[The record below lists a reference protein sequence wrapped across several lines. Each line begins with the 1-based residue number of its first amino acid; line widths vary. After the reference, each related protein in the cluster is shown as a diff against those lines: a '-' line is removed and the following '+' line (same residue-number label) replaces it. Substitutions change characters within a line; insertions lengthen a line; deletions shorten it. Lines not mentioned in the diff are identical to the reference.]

1 MDFEIMS
8 VKLPARR
15 SGPLFSVLALF
26 LSACAGSSGPA
37 PMPAPTVPPDV
48 QPEAPAVSV
57 DPAGEPA
64 GDPALDTIQAGVF
77 DNGKMW
83 TFEYPP
89 LDYLR
94 ETYGFSADAD
104 WFEEAHLGA
113 LRIPGCTASFVSP
126 NGLVMTNH
134 HCARGSIEQVS
145 RDDED
150 LVADGFY
157 ATSLQD
163 ERPID
168 DYWADQLI
176 EIRDVTDRVYAA
188 LEGVTGTEARAQE
201 RERVQEEILS
211 AITQEFGGEDAGYNI
226 EMVELYAGGRYSVY
240 IFRRYTD
247 VRLVMSPEL
256 KMAFFGGDWDNFT
269 YPRYD
274 LDMSFY
280 RIYGEDG
287 EPLQTEHFFPFSP
300 EGVSEGDLVFVI
312 GNPGTTTRL
321 HTVAQLE
328 YRRDVEDQGI
338 LDLLRTRTPAL
349 EEYAAGHP
357 DEAREMDL
365 RNTIFGFLNFLKSQ
379 NGKVSGLHDPVIMAK
394 RRDHEQDFQAAIEAD
409 PTLRAEYGDLISR
422 MAELQDQKRT
432 RAPQLTSFLAM
443 GHPTLGSSTVGRAL
457 AAFQYLSAQGQGA
470 PPELIQQIKT
480 ALEET
485 PDQAREINES
495 QLAERFRDFVRN
507 FGPDDPFVQAVLEG
521 RSPEVAAASLL
532 DGSALVDAA
541 TTAQALSDGTLTMED
556 PAVRLA
562 QAVIQQMGMA
572 QQVQQSVLPEEA
584 EIASALGR
592 AHFAVYGTDVPPD
605 ATFSL
610 RIADGVVA
618 NYEYNGTVAP
628 VYTTFYGMYDHY
640 YSYGAGS
647 DWDLPERWLNPPE
660 SFDLSTPINFVCT
673 ADIIGG
679 NSGSPV
685 INRNREVVGLVFD
698 GNIES
703 LPGDYIYLPERN
715 RTVSVDARGILEALG
730 EMFGAHRLV
739 LEMTS
744 GTFVRSEAEAGR

>member
-1 MDFEIMS
+1 
-8 VKLPARR
+8 
-15 SGPLFSVLALF
+15 
-26 LSACAGSSGPA
+26 
-37 PMPAPTVPPDV
+37 MPAPTSPS
-48 QPEAPAVSV
+48 QPRAEIQAEEEAP
-57 DPAGEPA
+57 PAPA
-64 GDPALDTIQAGVF
+64 ANPALDTVQAGAF

-94 ETYGFSADAD
+94 ETYGFSVDAS
-104 WFEEAHLGA
+104 WFEKARLGA

-157 ATSLQD
+157 ATTIED
-163 ERPID
+163 ERPIE

-176 EIRDVTDRVYAA
+176 EIRDVTDQVYAV
-188 LEGVTGTEARAQE
+188 LEGVVGTEERAQR
-201 RERVQEEILS
+201 REEIQEEIV
-211 AITQEFGGEDAGYNI
+211 AGITEEFGGEDAGYNI

-240 IFRRYTD
+240 VFRRYTD
-247 VRLVMSPEL
+247 IRLVMSPEVQ
-256 KMAFFGGDWDNFT
+256 MAYFGGDWDNFT

-280 RIYGEDG
+280 RIYDENGD
-287 EPLQTEHFFPFSP
+287 PFQTENFFLFNE

-328 YRRDVEDQGI
+328 YRRDVENQA
-338 LDLLRTRTPAL
+338 LVDLLRTRSPVL

-357 DEAREMDL
+357 EEAKEMDL

-379 NGKVSGLHDPVIMAK
+379 TGVVKGLHDPVILAK
-394 RRDHEQDFQAAIEAD
+394 RRDHERKFQAAIEAD
-409 PTLRAEYGDLISR
+409 PELRSQYGDLIER
-422 MAELQDQKRT
+422 MAGLQAQKREV
-432 RAPQLTSFLAM
+432 APQLASFLAL
-443 GHPTLGSSTVGRAL
+443 GHATLGSVTLGRGL
-457 AAFQYLSAQGQGA
+457 AAFQYLSAQAQGA
-470 PPELIQQIKT
+470 PAD
-480 ALEET
+480 ALEQMRAGILAA
-485 PDQAREINES
+485 DQPRELNEA
-495 QLAERFRDFVRN
+495 QMANRFRDFRRN
-507 FGPDDPFVQAVLEG
+507 FGVDHPFFQEITEG
-521 RSPEVAAASLL
+521 RSCDGLAAVIMEQSVLADSASAA
-532 DGSALVDAA
+532 DALEN
-541 TTAQALSDGTLTMED
+541 GTLTMED
-556 PAVRLA
+556 PAVRVA
-562 QAVIQQMGMA
+562 QAIIQQMALA
-572 QQVQQSVLPEEA
+572 QQVQMVTTPEEA

-592 AHFAVYGTDVPPD
+592 ANFALYGTDVPPD

-610 RIADGVVA
+610 RIADGLVSD
-618 NYEYNGTVAP
+618 YEYNGTVAP

-647 DWDLPERWLNPPE
+647 DWDLPERWVNPPAE
-660 SFDLSTPINFVCT
+660 LDLSTPLNFIST

-685 INRNREVVGLVFD
+685 IDQNLRVVGLVFD

-703 LPGDYIYLPERN
+703 LPGDYIYLPEVN
-715 RTVSVDARGILEALG
+715 RCVAVDVRGILEALDVIYD
-730 EMFGAHRLV
+730 ADRLV
-739 LEMTS
+739 LEMTT
-744 GTFVRSEAEAGR
+744 GDFARTEAEADSRR

>member
-1 MDFEIMS
+1 MP
-8 VKLPARR
+8 VKLPALN
-15 SGPLFSVLALF
+15 SGGLVSLLALS
-26 LSACAGSSGPA
+26 LSACAGSGPA
-37 PMPAPTVPPDV
+37 PMPAPSPAPAPTPEA
-48 QPEAPAVSV
+48 EAPAM
-57 DPAGEPA
+57 PEEPA
-64 GDPALDTIQAGVF
+64 RNPALDTVQAGVF

-94 ETYGFSADAD
+94 ETYGFSADAE
-104 WFEEAHLGA
+104 WFEKAHLGA

-157 ATSLQD
+157 AMSLED
-163 ERPID
+163 ERPIE

-176 EIRDVTDRVYAA
+176 EIRDVTDQVYSA
-188 LEGVTGTEARAQE
+188 LEGVEGVQARAQE
-201 RERVQEEILS
+201 RERIQEEIVG
-211 AITQEFGGEDAGYNI
+211 AITQEFGGEDGGYNI

-247 VRLVMSPEL
+247 LRLVMSPEL
-256 KMAFFGGDWDNFT
+256 QVAYFGGDWDNFT
-269 YPRYD
+269 FPRYD

-280 RIYGEDG
+280 RIYGENG
-287 EPLQTEHFFPFSP
+287 EPLQTENYFPFSS

-328 YRRDVEDQGI
+328 YRRDVEDQGL

-349 EEYAAGHP
+349 EEFAASHP
-357 DEAREMDL
+357 DQAREMDL

-379 NGKVSGLHDPVIMAK
+379 TGKVSGLHDPIIMAK
-394 RRDHEQDFQAAIEAD
+394 RQDHERDFQEAIQAD
-409 PTLRAEYGDLISR
+409 PALRAEFGDLISR
-422 MAELQDQKRT
+422 MADLQQQKRGS
-432 RAPQLTSFLAM
+432 APQLTSFLAV

-457 AAFQYLSAQGQGA
+457 AAFQYLSAQAQGA
-470 PPELIQQIKT
+470 PAEMLEQIRS

-485 PDQAREINES
+485 PDQPREINES
-495 QLAERFRDFVRN
+495 QLAERFRDFERN
-507 FGPDDPFVQAVLEG
+507 FGPDHAFTQEVLQG
-521 RSPEVAAASLL
+521 RSPEGAATSILENSVLADSASTAAAL
-532 DGSALVDAA
+532 A
-541 TTAQALSDGTLTMED
+541 DGTLTMQD
-556 PAVRLA
+556 PAVQLA
-562 QAVIQQMGMA
+562 QSMIRQMGMA

-618 NYEYNGTVAP
+618 DYEYNGTVAP

-647 DWDLPERWLNPPE
+647 DWDLPERWVNPPAGL
-660 SFDLSTPINFVCT
+660 DLSTPMNFVCT

-685 INRNREVVGLVFD
+685 INRNHEVVGLVFD

-715 RTVSVDARGILEALG
+715 RTVSVDARGILEALA
-730 EMFGAHRLV
+730 EVYGATRMV
-739 LEMTS
+739 QEMTS
-744 GTFVRSEAEAGR
+744 GTLSRSETEARR